1 MGIIVEKIQSKYIG
15 RYAYL
20 ALEEQI
26 HRAKYRNVTT
36 AVAFLD
42 DGDKKD
48 GAGLIQYVDKKNVRE
63 LLWIFVP
70 EDNRDCGV
78 GKRLLEY
85 MFEDTDEHGKRVFT
99 AKVTEELQT
108 GFDSGSL
115 AEFLLHNG
123 FDDEKT
129 IPGPW
134 LISGKD
140 VFLENFRLKQKQ
152 LDAISR
158 AVTPF
163 SACTPTAVSACVR
176 ALNIEDNDSI
186 LYAEKTLSYIYESGG
201 RYKGIIWSVKIGD
214 TLYPEVMIFEDESVR
229 DMLLAAFFDGY
240 SKNIHFADRIIVE
253 NTDISREWIPKFFPG
268 MKSSESVSLSK
279 KTVHC

>member
-1 MGIIVEKIQSKYIG
+1 MEIIVEKIQSKHIG

-36 AVAFLD
+36 AVAFLN
-42 DGDKKD
+42 DGDQKE
-48 GAGLIQYVDKKNVRE
+48 GAGLIQFVDKKNERE
-63 LLWIFVP
+63 LLWIFVL
-70 EDNRDCGV
+70 EENRDCGV
-78 GKRLLEY
+78 GKKLLEY
-85 MFEDTDEHGKRVFT
+85 MFENTDEHGKRVFT

-152 LDAISR
+152 LDALSK
-158 AVTPF
+158 AVMPF
-163 SACTPTAVSACVR
+163 SSCTPATVSACAG
-176 ALNIEDNDSI
+176 ALGMEDNDSI

-201 RYKGIIWSVKIGD
+201 RYRGIIWTVKIGD
-214 TLYPEVMIFEDESVR
+214 TLYPEEMIFEDESVR
-229 DMLLAAFFDGY
+229 DMLLASFFDGY

-253 NTDISREWIPKFFPG
+253 STDISREWIPKFFPG
-268 MKSSESVSLSK
+268 IKSSESTFLSK
-279 KTVHC
+279 KTDNC